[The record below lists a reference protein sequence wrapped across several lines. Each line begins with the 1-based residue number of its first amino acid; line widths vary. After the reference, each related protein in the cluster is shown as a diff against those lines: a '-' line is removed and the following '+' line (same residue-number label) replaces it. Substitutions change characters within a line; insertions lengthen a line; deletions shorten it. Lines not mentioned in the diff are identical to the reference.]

1 MVAPC
6 LFHRGLVVHDADV
19 WGRWSTAGPATW
31 WWWWGPKGQE
41 EEEEGGERLRKRTQ
55 EKRQRL

>member
-6 LFHRGLVVHDADV
+6 LFHRVLVVHDADV
-19 WGRWSTAGPATW
+19 WGRRSTAAPAR
-31 WWWWGPKGQE
+31 WWWGPKGQE
-41 EEEEGGERLRKRTQ
+41 EEEEGGERLRNRTQ